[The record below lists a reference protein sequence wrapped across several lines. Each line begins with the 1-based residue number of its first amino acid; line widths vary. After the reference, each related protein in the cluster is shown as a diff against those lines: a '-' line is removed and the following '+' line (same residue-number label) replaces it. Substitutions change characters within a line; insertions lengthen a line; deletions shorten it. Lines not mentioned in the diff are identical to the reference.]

1 MSDHNKV
8 VKAKIYNC
16 AMKNEKEIELQVL
29 NESAEEPE
37 VTKESDPFK
46 YYLR

>member
-8 VKAKIYNC
+8 VKAKNC
-16 AMKNEKEIELQVL
+16 AMKTEKEIELQVL
-29 NESAEEPE
+29 NESTEEPE